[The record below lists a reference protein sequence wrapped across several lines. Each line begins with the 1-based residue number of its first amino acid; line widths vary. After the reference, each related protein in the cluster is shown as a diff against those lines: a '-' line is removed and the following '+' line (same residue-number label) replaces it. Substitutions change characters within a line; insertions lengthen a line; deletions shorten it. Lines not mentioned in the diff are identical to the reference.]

1 MQMDILMLGATGLV
15 GGYLLELALKNDA
28 IEKVKV
34 LTRRPI
40 KKTSSKLEQVL
51 VDFEDLEKFPDV
63 FKVDMIFCCLGTTI
77 KKAGSKENFRKVDY
91 EYPLKSAR
99 LAKQNGVSKFIM
111 VTALGSNKKS
121 PIFYSRVK
129 GEVESEIK
137 NLGIDQFIVIRPSLI
152 MGERFEKRKGEKI
165 GQILMKTL
173 NPCLPGPLKK
183 YRGVEAKE
191 IAEVMLC
198 LGIGEKPKTEIEYEI
213 F

>member
-1 MQMDILMLGATGLV
+1 MNILILGATGLV
-15 GGYLLELALKNDA
+15 GGHILDLALNNDA
-28 IEKVKV
+28 IKKVKV

-51 VDFEDLEKFPDV
+51 LDFEDLEKFPDV
-63 FKVDMIFCCLGTTI
+63 FNVDLVFCCLGTTI

-91 EYPLKSAR
+91 EYPLKSAS
-99 LAKQNGVSKFIM
+99 LAKGKGVSKFIM

-137 NLGIDQFIVIRPSLI
+137 NLEINQFIVIRPSLI
-152 MGERFEKRKGEKI
+152 MGERSEKRKGERI
-165 GQILMKTL
+165 GQSLMKSL
-173 NPCLPGPLKK
+173 NPFLPGPLKK

-213 F
+213 Y